1 MLVFETASS
10 LRMLM
15 ANTIKNLQWRYATKR
30 YDTSKKLT
38 PEQREII
45 MEALRL
51 SPSSN
56 GLQPWKFI
64 HVASPALREKLRP
77 VAGNQPQITEASD
90 LFVLAVR
97 TDLNEA
103 HVDHYLSAVAKD
115 QSTTLESL
123 KGYKDSLMRTIGR
136 PQPELIDWASRQVY
150 IALGMALAAAAENGI
165 DASPMEGFDPKQF
178 DEILGL
184 GPLGLAS
191 RVLLA
196 VGFRSS
202 EDPRQKIPKSRFG
215 KEEVFIER

>member
-1 MLVFETASS
+1 
-10 LRMLM
+10 
-15 ANTIKNLQWRYATKR
+15 
-30 YDTSKKLT
+30 
-38 PEQREII
+38 

-64 HVASPALREKLRP
+64 HVVDSALREKLRP
-77 VAGNQPQITEASD
+77 AAFNQPQITEASD

-103 HVDHYLSAVAKD
+103 YVDHYLSAVAKD
-115 QSTTLESL
+115 QGTTPESL
-123 KGYKDSLMRTIGR
+123 KGYKDSLMRTIDR

-150 IALGMALAAAAENGI
+150 IALGMALAAAAENKI

-196 VGFRSS
+196 VGFRSP
-202 EDPRQKIPKSRFG
+202 EDSHQKLPKSRFG